1 MRTNIDIDDD
11 LMAAAMAAGGFVDME
26 HATDI
31 RAQYFFERALHRN
44 AAKVQDG
51 VDALYQLMHGVFVGQ
66 VAGVYL
72 FASIGGGGHFSDI
85 RKAQHLGI
93 RTHAFTQDFAQA
105 AGGTSEQQ
113 TIEGSGGGGGHGPS
127 RFLL

>member
-1 MRTNIDIDDD
+1 MEN
-11 LMAAAMAAGGFVDME
+11 AADV
-26 HATDI
+26 
-31 RAQYFFERALHRN
+31 RAQHLFERALHRN

-72 FASIGGGGHFSDI
+72 FASVSGGGHFSDI

-105 AGGTSEQQ
+105 AGGTGKQQ
-113 TIEGSGGGGGHGPS
+113 AVERSGSGEGHGPS